1 MTVAGPLAGSSTAAW
16 LLVALGAA
24 LLVLNAVTVVVYA
37 LDKRAARRR
46 TRRVPERTLLLLGL
60 LGGWP
65 GAVVAQRSLRHKTRK
80 ASFRRSFVLTVVLNV
95 AVVAAVVVVAL
106 TPAG

>member
-1 MTVAGPLAGSSTAAW
+1 VDELSTGRWVGVAVL
-16 LLVALGAA
+16 A
-24 LLVLNAVTVVVYA
+24 LLLLLNGVTIVAYA

-46 TRRVPERTLLLLGL
+46 APRIPERTLLALGL

-80 ASFRRSFVLTVVLNV
+80 ASFRHAFALTVVLNV
-95 AVVAAVVVVAL
+95 AVVAVVAML
-106 TPAG
+106 VWMPFR